1 VVYAG
6 VVGAEIGTPEVG
18 KRLLIEDIEVVT
30 VKERVNQ
37 GEGKKWVVV
46 NVLYLYAKEGKGKQ
60 VHQGVRIC
68 LFRTRR
74 DAITWEAPFD
84 CRQVY
89 FMHRLPHNK

>member
-1 VVYAG
+1 MVYAG

-18 KRLLIEDIEVVT
+18 KRLLVEDIEVVT

-37 GEGKKWVVV
+37 GEGKKRVVV

-60 VHQGVRIC
+60 VHRGVRIC

-84 CRQVY
+84 VTEARYVL
-89 FMHRLPHNK
+89 RARATA